1 MLNFIRGGHNNGCKH
16 EKRNELLAKTVIKGL
31 ESRNMSGY
39 YAQDKEAALK
49 QALELIPNGS
59 TIAMGGCMSAH
70 EIGLVKALQDGDYN
84 YIDRAKFE
92 PREDLWQPMM
102 QISFYPVPM
111 QSQMMVFL
119 SILTAIPTVYP
130 ALPRARKK

>member
-1 MLNFIRGGHNNGCKH
+1 MDANMK
-16 EKRNELLAKTVIKGL
+16 KRNELLAKTVIKGL

-39 YAQDKEAALK
+39 YAQDREAALK

-70 EIGLVKALQDGDYN
+70 EIGL
-84 YIDRAKFE
+84 
-92 PREDLWQPMM
+92 DLWQPMM

-111 QSQMMVFL
+111 QSQMMASL

>member
-1 MLNFIRGGHNNGCKH
+1 
-16 EKRNELLAKTVIKGL
+16 
-31 ESRNMSGY
+31 MSGY

-84 YIDRAKFE
+84 YIDRAKLE

-111 QSQMMVFL
+111 QSQMMVSL
-119 SILTAIPTVYP
+119 SILMAIPTVYP

>member
-1 MLNFIRGGHNNGCKH
+1 MDANMK
-16 EKRNELLAKTVIKGL
+16 KRNELLAKTVIKGL

-39 YAQDKEAALK
+39 YVQDREAALK

-84 YIDRAKFE
+84 YIDRAKLE
-92 PREDLWQPMM
+92 PREGLMAAYDAD
-102 QISFYPVPM
+102 F
-111 QSQMMVFL
+111 FL
-119 SILTAIPTVYP
+119 SSANAVTDDGVLVNIDGIPTVYP

>member
-1 MLNFIRGGHNNGCKH
+1 
-16 EKRNELLAKTVIKGL
+16 
-31 ESRNMSGY
+31 MSGY
-39 YAQDKEAALK
+39 YVQDREAALK

-84 YIDRAKFE
+84 YIDRAKLE
-92 PREDLWQPMM
+92 PREGLMAAYDADFFFIQL
-102 QISFYPVPM
+102 PM